1 MVGWRG
7 KGEIKQTLIQLEA
20 ARLLDLHFVLI
31 PKIVWTFP
39 HFPHHAEM
47 EGRIEKKIRF
57 SRDFQNLEKAR
68 RPFFTR
74 RPFLYELTGSCSGS
88 AVEHFSCIIIKK
100 IECIE
105 VESWE
110 DHSSM
115 LRTFQGGPLGS
126 H

>member
-1 MVGWRG
+1 MWWVGGG

-39 HFPHHAEM
+39 HFTQNVEM
-47 EGRIEKKIRF
+47 EGMIEKKFSF

-74 RPFLYELTGSCSGS
+74 RPLMYGFTGSISGS
-88 AVEHFSCIIIKK
+88 GVAPFSCIINHNK
-100 IECIE
+100 
-105 VESWE
+105 
-110 DHSSM
+110 D
-115 LRTFQGGPLGS
+115 
-126 H
+126 